1 MTFNLEPVNSLSF
14 ILLLSAI
21 SVNAPDIRTVIGIAV
36 LAILLAGSAL
46 MSASEV
52 AYFSFK
58 PEDIENF
65 KTNKDKQSKAAIKL
79 YNNPEKLL
87 STVLV
92 ANNTI
97 NISIVLLSAY
107 LSSRIFD
114 FSSEP
119 VIGFIINVVAITFL
133 LLFFGEIMPK
143 VFASRNHVRVAL
155 FMAYPLKMLEKI
167 FSPVT
172 SLLILSSSFVKKR
185 TGTRRSNISM
195 NDLSDALELT
205 SDDFNE
211 DERILKGIVNFGNIN
226 VSAIMCPRIDVTA
239 LDIKSGF
246 DKIVPE
252 IINSGFSRIP
262 VYSFSFDNVKGIL
275 YAKDVL
281 PYTGNPANF
290 KWQALLRPPYFVPE
304 TKKINDL
311 LKEFQTKKIHMAV
324 VIDEYGGTSG
334 IVTLEDILE
343 EIVGE
348 ITDES
353 DEDQLLYRKLD
364 INKYAFEGKILL
376 NDFYKILD
384 IEEDIFEDVR
394 GESETLAGLILELT
408 GEIPVTGQTVHY
420 AKFVFRINSADRR
433 RIKEILVEINKDN
446 EDINSE

>member
-1 MTFNLEPVNSLSF
+1 M
-14 ILLLSAI
+14 
-21 SVNAPDIRTVIGIAV
+21 NA
-36 LAILLAGSAL
+36 
-46 MSASEV
+46 
-52 AYFSFK
+52 
-58 PEDIENF
+58 
-65 KTNKDKQSKAAIKL
+65 
-79 YNNPEKLL
+79 
-87 STVLV
+87 
-92 ANNTI
+92 
-97 NISIVLLSAY
+97 
-107 LSSRIFD
+107 
-114 FSSEP
+114 
-119 VIGFIINVVAITFL
+119 VVITFL

-143 VFASRNHVRVAL
+143 VFASKNHLKVAL
-155 FMAYPLKMLEKI
+155 FMAYPLKIIEKA
-167 FSPVT
+167 FSPIT
-172 SLLILSSSFVKKR
+172 FLLILSSSFVKKR
-185 TGTRRSNISM
+185 SRTRRSNISM

-211 DERILKGIVNFGNIN
+211 DDRILKGIVNFGNIN

-262 VYSFSFDNVKGIL
+262 VYSGSFDNVKGIL

-281 PYTGNPANF
+281 PYTGNSANF

-311 LKEFQTKKIHMAV
+311 LIEFQTKKSHMAV

-353 DEDQLLYRKLD
+353 DEDQPLYRKLGN
-364 INKYAFEGKILL
+364 NKYAFEGKILL
-376 NDFYKILD
+376 NDFCKIIE

-408 GEIPVTGQTVHY
+408 GEIPESGQTVHY
-420 AKFVFRINSADRR
+420 EKFTFRINSSDKR
-433 RIKEILVEINKDN
+433 RIKEIYVEINN
-446 EDINSE
+446 ENAYIKTE